1 MVRFTFS
8 LNLNNR
14 AAPKLYK
21 HIIQVFFFSNHLS
34 FGFHINQKRKK
45 SYSQY
50 CFCAGMSRLMTLT
63 NTYANCIVLA
73 CYEEEELSVKL

>member
-8 LNLNNR
+8 LNLKNR

-21 HIIQVFFFSNHLS
+21 QIIQFFFSNHLS
-34 FGFHINQKRKK
+34 LGFHVNQKRKK

-63 NTYANCIVLA
+63 NMYANCIVLA
-73 CYEEEELSVKL
+73 CYGEEELSVKL